1 MDAWRPGLWPPFL
14 ASVSSSHAQQTIRVG
29 WTIPAEESKY
39 WMMRRPAEFPDLG
52 KTYNIEWTQFQ
63 GTAPMTQALA
73 AGALDCA
80 TQAPLS
86 LANGVVGGNL
96 KAYIVAQHVF
106 EKPGGFSVYWAVK
119 DDSPIKTIADLKG
132 KTIGISVIGGGTQGP
147 FTMLLKQNGVDPAKD
162 IKLVEVGFAVSED
175 ALRQGR
181 VDAVNMNQPFAARAE
196 AKGGTRKL
204 FSLSEAMP
212 NIVHILEACRADF
225 VDKNPELVKAY
236 VRDITSGMKKALANR
251 EETLKVVSEVLKA
264 PIPVLDTYLL
274 KDNDFGRDPGAAP
287 NFEAIQKMLDIYA
300 ADGHAAED
308 GRRAVQAP
316 DHRRAAAIA
325 RSEAV
330 STGLCDRRRALRY
343 PAYGACE
350 RDFAHEKMAIPRD
363 DRWPRSCAPPRLH
376 ARDGARRRGDRQAD
390 DRRGQHEGRAD
401 ALQHDPRFPGR
412 CRQGRDRGGRRH
424 AAGIRHHFGLRR
436 HQHEP

>member
-1 MDAWRPGLWPPFL
+1 MMR
-14 ASVSSSHAQQTIRVG
+14 VSSKWILAAGAVAAVVAGVSAAQAQTTIRVG

-39 WMMRRPAEFPDLG
+39 WMMRRPAEFPSLG
-52 KTYNIEWTQFQ
+52 KDYKVEWTQFQ

-86 LANGVVGGNL
+86 LSNGAVGGGL

-147 FTMLLKQNGVDPAKD
+147 FNMLLKKAGIDPAKD

-212 NIVHILEACRADF
+212 NIVHILEACRAEF
-225 VDKNPELVKAY
+225 VDKNPEAVKAY
-236 VRDITSGMKKALANR
+236 VRDITAGMKKVLANR
-251 EETLKVVSEVLKA
+251 EETLKVVSEQLKA
-264 PIPVLDTYLL
+264 PIPVLETYLL

-287 NFEAIQKMLDIYA
+287 NFPAMQKMLDIYA
-300 ADGHAAED
+300 ETGMLPKLDVMQFKHPTI
-308 GRRAVQAP
+308 VAP
-316 DHRRAAAIA
+316 
-325 RSEAV
+325 
-330 STGLCDRRRALRY
+330 
-343 PAYGACE
+343 
-350 RDFAHEKMAIPRD
+350 
-363 DRWPRSCAPPRLH
+363 
-376 ARDGARRRGDRQAD
+376 
-390 DRRGQHEGRAD
+390 
-401 ALQHDPRFPGR
+401 LQ
-412 CRQGRDRGGRRH
+412 
-424 AAGIRHHFGLRR
+424 
-436 HQHEP
+436 

>member
-1 MDAWRPGLWPPFL
+1 MMRIPQKWIMAAGAVAAVL
-14 ASVSSSHAQQTIRVG
+14 ASAGSSYAQQTIRVG

-39 WMMRRPAEFPDLG
+39 WMMRRPEQFPNLG

-86 LANGVVGGNL
+86 LANGVVGGGL
-96 KAYIVAQHVF
+96 KAYIVAQHVY
-106 EKPGGFSVYWAVK
+106 EKAGGFSVYWAVM
-119 DDSPIKTIADLKG
+119 DNSPIKTIADLKG

-147 FTMLLKQNGVDPAKD
+147 FNMLLKQNGVDPAKD
-162 IKLVEVGFAVSED
+162 IKLVEIGFAASED

-181 VDAVNMNQPFAARAE
+181 VDAINMNQPFAARAE

-204 FSLSEAMP
+204 FSLNQAMP

-236 VRDITSGMKKALANR
+236 VRDITTGMKKALADR
-251 EETLKVVSEVLKA
+251 DETLKVVSEVIKA

-287 NFEAIQKMLDIYA
+287 NFPAIQKMLDIYA
-300 ADGHAAED
+300 QEGMLPKMDVAQFKHPTI
-308 GRRAVQAP
+308 VAP
-316 DHRRAAAIA
+316 
-325 RSEAV
+325 
-330 STGLCDRRRALRY
+330 
-343 PAYGACE
+343 
-350 RDFAHEKMAIPRD
+350 
-363 DRWPRSCAPPRLH
+363 
-376 ARDGARRRGDRQAD
+376 
-390 DRRGQHEGRAD
+390 
-401 ALQHDPRFPGR
+401 LQ
-412 CRQGRDRGGRRH
+412 
-424 AAGIRHHFGLRR
+424 
-436 HQHEP
+436 

>member
-1 MDAWRPGLWPPFL
+1 MKGLWLKTRGACAFWAETAGAGMMRVVSKWTL
-14 ASVSSSHAQQTIRVG
+14 AAATAASVLAGASAAQAQKTIRVG

-39 WMMRRPAEFPDLG
+39 WMMKRPQEFPDLG

-119 DDSPIKTIADLKG
+119 DDSPIKTIADLKD
-132 KTIGISVIGGGTQGP
+132 KTVGISVIGGGIYGP
-147 FTMLLKQNGVDPAKD
+147 MAILLKQHGVDAQKD
-162 IKLVEVGFAVSED
+162 IKLVEVGFAVAED

-204 FSLSEAMP
+204 FSLSEEMP

-225 VDKNPELVKAY
+225 VDKNPEVVKAY
-236 VRDITSGMKKALANR
+236 VRDITSGMKKALADR
-251 EETLKVVSEVLKA
+251 AETLKVVSEVLKA
-264 PIPVLDTYLL
+264 PIPVLDTYVL
-274 KDNDFGRDPGAAP
+274 KDNDFGRPPDAAP
-287 NFEAIQKMLDIYA
+287 NFPAIQKMLDIYA
-300 ADGHAAED
+300 ETGMLPKLDAAQFKHPTI
-308 GRRAVQAP
+308 VAP
-316 DHRRAAAIA
+316 
-325 RSEAV
+325 
-330 STGLCDRRRALRY
+330 
-343 PAYGACE
+343 
-350 RDFAHEKMAIPRD
+350 
-363 DRWPRSCAPPRLH
+363 
-376 ARDGARRRGDRQAD
+376 
-390 DRRGQHEGRAD
+390 
-401 ALQHDPRFPGR
+401 LQ
-412 CRQGRDRGGRRH
+412 
-424 AAGIRHHFGLRR
+424 
-436 HQHEP
+436 

>member
-1 MDAWRPGLWPPFL
+1 MAENEGRAFWAETAGAGMMRTASKWTL
-14 ASVSSSHAQQTIRVG
+14 AAAMAVSVLAGASASQAQQTIRVG

-39 WMMRRPAEFPDLG
+39 WMMKRPQEFPDLG

-86 LANGVVGGNL
+86 LAYGVVGGNL

-132 KTIGISVIGGGTQGP
+132 KTDGISVIGGGTQGP
-147 FTMLLKQNGVDPAKD
+147 LNMLLKKNGVDPAKD

-181 VDAVNMNQPFAARAE
+181 VDAVNFNQPFAARAE
-196 AKGGTRKL
+196 AKGGLRKL

-225 VDKNPELVKAY
+225 VDKNPDLVKAY
-236 VRDITSGMKKALANR
+236 VRDITLVMKKAWADR
-251 EETLKVVSEVLKA
+251 DETLKVVNEVLKA

-287 NFEAIQKMLDIYA
+287 NFPAIQKMLDIYYDA
-300 ADGHAAED
+300 GMLPKMDVAQFKGPIT
-308 GRRAVQAP
+308 AP
-316 DHRRAAAIA
+316 I
-325 RSEAV
+325 
-330 STGLCDRRRALRY
+330 
-343 PAYGACE
+343 
-350 RDFAHEKMAIPRD
+350 
-363 DRWPRSCAPPRLH
+363 
-376 ARDGARRRGDRQAD
+376 Q
-390 DRRGQHEGRAD
+390 
-401 ALQHDPRFPGR
+401 
-412 CRQGRDRGGRRH
+412 
-424 AAGIRHHFGLRR
+424 
-436 HQHEP
+436 